1 MKLTLGCPFVRA
13 FRIQANSRFVFHGQG
28 YRETKMQSNSE
39 GRILIG
45 RFIFMA
51 NPLFIRNLISEPH
64 TRKADTNPVILV
76 SRTVQAGN
84 TKLPGIAG
92 YE

>member
-1 MKLTLGCPFVRA
+1 
-13 FRIQANSRFVFHGQG
+13 
-28 YRETKMQSNSE
+28 MQSNSE
-39 GRILIG
+39 GGILIG
-45 RFIFMA
+45 RFLFMA

-76 SRTVQAGN
+76 SRTVQVGN

-92 YE
+92 YEWVPARIGCFGNKKYLFLKYQRPI